1 MIIDNGK
8 FIITNE
14 PIVDKYDIRIQ
25 GDFSGLPAIV
35 QISKADVGI
44 IFIGGYQNFKF
55 FLDGDKMIAVDNNFY
70 AEFSANNTDGFS
82 SAQDLL
88 LKLKSQ
94 IN

>member
-14 PIVDKYDIRIQ
+14 VIVDKYDIRIQ
-25 GDFSGLPAIV
+25 NDFAGTPAIV
-35 QISKADVGI
+35 QISKANIGI
-44 IFIGGYQNFKF
+44 IFIGGYKNFKF
-55 FLDGDKMIAVDNNFY
+55 FIDGVKLVVVDNNFY
-70 AEFSANNTDGFS
+70 GEFSANNTDNFT

-88 LKLKSQ
+88 LLLKSQ

>member
-14 PIVDKYDIRIQ
+14 VIVDKYDIRIQ
-25 GDFSGLPAIV
+25 NDFGGVPAIV
-35 QISKADVGI
+35 QISKADVGV

-55 FLDGDKMIAVDNNFY
+55 FIDGNKLVAVDNNFY
-70 AEFSANNTDGFS
+70 GEFSANNTDSFTT
-82 SAQDLL
+82 AQDLL
-88 LKLKSQ
+88 LQLKSQ

>member
-14 PIVDKYDIRIQ
+14 VIADKYDIRIQ
-25 GDFSGLPAIV
+25 GDFGGLPAIV
-35 QISKADVGI
+35 QISKAEIGV
-44 IFIGGYQNFKF
+44 IFIGGYQSFKF

-70 AEFSANNTDGFS
+70 AEFSANNTDGFTT
-82 SAQDLL
+82 AQDLL
-88 LKLKSQ
+88 LHLKSQ

>member
-14 PIVDKYDIRIQ
+14 VIVDKYEIIIQ
-25 GDFSGLPAIV
+25 TDFGGAPAIV
-35 QISKADVGI
+35 QITKAGVGV

-55 FLDGDKMIAVDNNFY
+55 FIDGNKLVAVDTNFY
-70 AEFSANNTDGFS
+70 AEFSANNHINFTT
-82 SAQDLL
+82 AQDLL
-88 LKLKSQ
+88 IALKSG